1 MKYQDKLTTS
11 ICTGAVIALTGN
23 FTNCSLITSAGLGLI
38 ASGYIGMAAF
48 SETNEFADLREEFHR
63 RERLYNKF

>member
-38 ASGYIGMAAF
+38 ASGYIGMFAETDEF
-48 SETNEFADLREEFHR
+48 SDMREEFHR